1 MNINKLLDVVNFIV
15 ALDSDT
21 KVMGLLRPLSAS
33 TINVNMNNLAGE
45 FVTGQTTSKLSYIKK
60 SFAKGESIIN
70 NVITIRGTNIK
81 AMITADDIGLSKYTM
96 YLDAAS
102 GSQKIQDYCFSVTK
116 GIEILMPIGSAIYQ
130 SQEEDRFVLVGVD
143 GNIIDDEVM
152 KTGLELQS
160 HISGPVYISQTGN
173 LPTISDYCF
182 SVTKGIE
189 ILMPIGSAIYEGQDE
204 GFVLVAA
211 DNTVIDYEVL
221 KDGIG
226 EWSHRTGPIYLSKTG
241 SPLGIDDGY
250 IFPSIEYTDQN
261 GITTYRFKPL
271 KETGYPENIAYY
283 LPYWGII
290 DEPILDSN
298 LFINRGINNIFE
310 SVKRLKTVENIQ
322 ELEKTGFGFFK
333 LYSKGLN

>member
-102 GSQKIQDYCFSVTK
+102 GSQKIQ
-116 GIEILMPIGSAIYQ
+116 
-130 SQEEDRFVLVGVD
+130 
-143 GNIIDDEVM
+143 
-152 KTGLELQS
+152 
-160 HISGPVYISQTGN
+160 
-173 LPTISDYCF
+173 DYCF